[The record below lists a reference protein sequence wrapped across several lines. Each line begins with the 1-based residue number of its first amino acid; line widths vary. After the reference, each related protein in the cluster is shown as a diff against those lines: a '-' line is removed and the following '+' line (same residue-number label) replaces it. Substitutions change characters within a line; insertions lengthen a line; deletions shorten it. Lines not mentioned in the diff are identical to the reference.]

1 MNWYSSSH
9 CHCSTLMTYLE
20 GNTPGAT
27 APSSCGQAELHRACD
42 SQVAE
47 QRLSVPHL
55 LAYIVGWVHIVGG
68 GVSIVC
74 WLLCVVQPFTLCAQS
89 LLAAGNDGGGG
100 GRTPEVAAI

>member
-1 MNWYSSSH
+1 MSWYSSSH

-27 APSSCGQAELHRACD
+27 ASSSCGQAELHRACD

-55 LAYIVGWVHIVGG
+55 LAHIVCWVHIVGG
-68 GVSIVC
+68 GYKC
-74 WLLCVVQPFTLCAQS
+74 CV
-89 LLAAGNDGGGG
+89 LAAVCC
-100 GRTPEVAAI
+100 VAFYFVRAASAGCWQ